1 MIYWFEIV
9 FWQAKEDVLSKLLN
23 ERGKDEKTPL
33 HLAAEADKPD
43 IVISLLNHGKI

>member
-1 MIYWFEIV
+1 MIWYLFL
-9 FWQAKEDVLSKLLN
+9 QAKEDVLCRLLN

-33 HLAAEADKPD
+33 HLAAEADKPE